1 MLHCKDWLLVF
12 CACATLNGALG
23 FDSKIVN
30 GTLALP
36 GEFPYMVSLRNS
48 FSGRHSCGGSLLN
61 RVWVLTAAHCVNK
74 RDAHKINVQYGSNE
88 LDRNSTNVANLAKI
102 FVHEGYDPSNRY
114 IHDIALLRL
123 DKPAKVEKDF
133 MGVRLPEYKMQT
145 AEETP
150 AILIG
155 WGLNETGGYIQNH
168 LQKVDLDVFSD
179 AECSRRHGI
188 PMHASNI
195 CAGVPEGGKGQC
207 SGDSGGPLLVNDTQI
222 GIVSWSRK
230 PCTVPPYPGV
240 FTEVSAYV
248 GWILETILD
257 AEDEEEFGDS
267 EEGTNGIEGILSGN
281 LIVVRSPKHF
291 QLKKN

>member
-1 MLHCKDWLLVF
+1 MLQKKDWLFIVS
-12 CACATLNGALG
+12 ACVALQYALA

-36 GEFPYMVSLRNS
+36 GEFPYMVSLRRAS
-48 FSGRHSCGGSLLN
+48 TGQHSCGGSLLN
-61 RVWVLTAAHCVNK
+61 RVWVLTAAHCVY
-74 RDAHKINVQYGSNE
+74 RRAAQHINVQYGSND
-88 LDRNSTNVANLAKI
+88 LDRNSSNVANLAKI
-102 FVHEGYDPSNRY
+102 FVHEGYNASNKY

-123 DKPAKVEKDF
+123 AQPVKVEKDF
-133 MGVRLPEYKMQT
+133 VGIRLPEYRMQT
-145 AEETP
+145 DEETP
-150 AILIG
+150 ALLIG
-155 WGLNETGGYIQNH
+155 WGLNETGGYIQKH

-179 AECSRRHGI
+179 AECSRRHGLQI
-188 PMHASNI
+188 HSSNI

-207 SGDSGGPLLVNDTQI
+207 SGDSGGPLIVNDTQI

-230 PCTVPPYPGV
+230 PCTIPPYPGV

-267 EEGTNGIEGILSGN
+267 EEGINGIEGIMSGN
-281 LIVVRSPKHF
+281 LIVIRSPKHF
-291 QLKKN
+291 NLKK